1 MSTSARTATRQRAV
15 HDVLMQVVVRVLN
28 LALGVVVTAL
38 IARTL
43 KSAGYGE
50 WSTIFAILSLTSY
63 FMSFGAESIV
73 VREAARDP
81 EREREWLGAI
91 MAMRLIALA
100 PVMLISLGAILLVQ
114 QSHTMLLVGLILVV
128 FMPFDGIGVLQLVF
142 QLRVNNRI
150 PMLVLTI
157 RSVLWGVAVLVIYER
172 GGGMVPLAIAL
183 VLTNL
188 AGSIVQTVAA
198 LRTLGRWPRPSRA
211 RLGELLRASLP
222 LGLTGML
229 VVGYGRIDQVIVLQA
244 VGSRAAGLYG
254 AVYSVLDR
262 AHFVP
267 ISVLVTLAPIMAAA
281 WPTDPTRMLRAA
293 RLTAELMA
301 ITSLGAL
308 AFASVAATPLV
319 RLFFGPDYT
328 AAAPALPVLG
338 GAFVFICFGYLNG
351 NLMVVLGLQRRFLKI
366 SLMALI
372 FNLAGNLVLIPLT
385 GFIGAAWMTL
395 ATEMLVCAMC
405 LSAIL
410 RELKRPLPRPGRI
423 TRTVLAAA
431 LLFGALS
438 GLNALSASLV
448 VLVLAAC
455 ALYPV
460 LLLGLGALGR
470 EDIAVV
476 LKRAELT

>member
-43 KSAGYGE
+43 HSSGYGE
-50 WSTIFAILSLTSY
+50 WSTIFAVLSLTGF

-81 EREREWLGAI
+81 EREREWLGAM
-91 MAMRLIALA
+91 MAMRLIALG
-100 PVMLISLGAILLVQ
+100 PVMLISLGAIALIQ

-128 FMPFDGIGVLQLVF
+128 FMPFDGVGVLQLVF

-150 PMLVLTI
+150 PMVVLTL
-157 RSVLWGVAVLVIYER
+157 RSVLWGVAVFVIYQR
-172 GGGMVPLAIAL
+172 GGGMVALAIAL
-183 VLTNL
+183 VLTSL

-198 LRTLGRWPRPSRA
+198 LRVLKRWPRPSLA
-211 RLGELLRASLP
+211 RLKELVRQSLP
-222 LGLTGML
+222 LGITGML
-229 VVGYGRIDQVIVLQA
+229 VIGYGRIDQVIVLKVA
-244 VGSRAAGLYG
+244 GSRDAGLYG
-254 AVYSVLDR
+254 AVYGVLDR
-262 AHFVP
+262 SHFVP

-281 WPTDPTRMLRAA
+281 WPADPARMLRAA

-319 RLFFGPDYT
+319 RLFFGSEYT

-351 NLMVVLGLQRRFLKI
+351 NLLVVLGLQRSFLRI
-366 SLMALI
+366 SLVALV
-372 FNLAGNLVLIPLT
+372 FNVAGNLVLVPLT

-395 ATEMLVCAMC
+395 ATEMLVCGMC
-405 LSAIL
+405 LSAVL
-410 RELKRPLPRPGRI
+410 RKLERPWPKPGRI

-438 GLNALSASLV
+438 ALSLLGASLA
-448 VLVLAAC
+448 VLVLVAC
-455 ALYPV
+455 ALYPA
-460 LLLGLGALGR
+460 LLLGLGALAR
-470 EDIAVV
+470 EDIEIV
-476 LKRAELT
+476 LKRTKLA

>member
-1 MSTSARTATRQRAV
+1 
-15 HDVLMQVVVRVLN
+15 MQVVVRILN

-43 KSAGYGE
+43 RSAGYGQ
-50 WSTIFAILSLTSY
+50 WSTIFAVLSLTSY

-73 VREAARDP
+73 VREAARHP
-81 EREREWLGAI
+81 EREHEWLGAI

-100 PVMLISLGAILLVQ
+100 PVMVVSLGAILLLQ

-128 FMPFDGIGVLQLVF
+128 FMPFDGVGVLQLVF

-150 PMLVLTI
+150 PMVVLTL
-157 RSVLWGVAVLVIYER
+157 RSVLWAIAVFVIYER
-172 GGGMVPLAIAL
+172 GGGMVALAIAL

-188 AGSIVQTVAA
+188 AGSILQTVSA
-198 LRTLGRWPRPSRA
+198 LRALGRWPRPSRA

-229 VVGYGRIDQVIVLQA
+229 VVGYGRIDQVIVLQVA
-244 VGSRAAGLYG
+244 GSRAAGLYG
-254 AVYSVLDR
+254 AVYSILDR

-267 ISVLVTLAPIMAAA
+267 ISVLVTLSPIMAAA
-281 WPTDPTRMLRAA
+281 WPADPKRMLRAA

-301 ITSLGAL
+301 ITSFGAL

-319 RLFFGPDYT
+319 RLFFGSEYT

-366 SLMALI
+366 SLIALVV
-372 FNLAGNLVLIPLT
+372 NLAGNLVLVPLT

-395 ATEMLVCAMC
+395 GTEVLVCAMS

-410 RELKRPLPRPGRI
+410 HELDRPWPRPGRI
-423 TRTVLAAA
+423 TSTILAAA
-431 LLFGALS
+431 LLFGVLS
-438 GLNALSASLV
+438 GLNALGASLV
-448 VLVLAAC
+448 VLVIAAC
-455 ALYPV
+455 VLYPA

-470 EDIAVV
+470 EDIEVV
-476 LKRAELT
+476 LKRAELA